1 MFNRLFSIGPFTV
14 YMYGVMIAVG
24 VLTAVI
30 VSMYRAKRRGLV
42 PDEVLSFALYGII
55 SGVVGAKLMYC
66 LVHIREVIADPSLLW
81 NGNGMLVYGAII
93 GAIGTLVLYCRKKKL
108 DFFSY
113 FDLIMPSISL
123 AQGFGRIGCFF
134 AGCCYGKETSSH
146 FCLVF
151 PEGSLA
157 PSGVPLWPTQLVSAG
172 WHFLCAAI
180 LFTYEKNPAHRRTV
194 GIAYLTLF
202 GIGRFVIDFF
212 RGDKQNVVRGVSLS
226 QIGSIAVAAAGAI
239 LIAVILRRRAK
250 KAGEAEA
257 SGDGDGDA
265 AEAAASDEGADETR
279 GSAEE
284 PEDDGFEDW
293 DPEAEAETGSA
304 GAGDP
309 EETEVEDPEKV
320 ESPEPEETE

>member
-24 VLTAVI
+24 VLTAVL

-42 PDEVLSFALYGII
+42 PDEVLSFALYGIV

-66 LVHIREVIADPSLLW
+66 LVHIREVIANPSLLW

-93 GAIGTLVLYCRKKKL
+93 GAIGTLVLYCWKKKL
-108 DFFSY
+108 NFFSY

-134 AGCCYGKETSSH
+134 AGCCYGKETSSG

-180 LFTYEKNPAHRRTV
+180 LFAYEKNPAHRRTV

-202 GIGRFVIDFF
+202 GIGRFIIDFF

-226 QIGSIAVAAAGAI
+226 QIGSIAVAVAGAI
-239 LIAVILRRRAK
+239 LIAVILHRRARNADDEESEGDEEDDDSEK
-250 KAGEAEA
+250 TGE
-257 SGDGDGDA
+257 D
-265 AEAAASDEGADETR
+265 
-279 GSAEE
+279 GSATESAENDSNPEE
-284 PEDDGFEDW
+284 EADDGFEKWEPDGVSEQA
-293 DPEAEAETGSA
+293 DGEEAEAEDA
-304 GAGDP
+304 P
-309 EETEVEDPEKV
+309 EAKE
-320 ESPEPEETE
+320 